1 MEGRSLQRVGAPVN
15 SNELRLGVEDLEHC
29 RASPSME
36 DEYRIV
42 VGLMDCGTKHWMTE
56 DSLVYTN
63 LMIYTPATSLNG
75 VIRMDEAVIPI
86 ECHYERKYRLSSSSI
101 MPTWIPFT
109 STQTA
114 VELLDFSLKLMTD
127 DWLHER
133 YSNVF
138 YLGDLI
144 NVEASVRVGH
154 HMGLRVFVSS
164 CVATL
169 TPDVTSEP
177 SYTFIESGCL
187 VDSQIPGSR
196 SNFLPRTRNDK
207 LQLSIDSFKFHN
219 DNRVQLYLT
228 CHLTAAPVN
237 DPEAMNKAC
246 TLINERWKSADRN
259 DFLCG
264 YCQNEVGQTP
274 SKPGSASMFHP
285 RGFGQLPEA
294 DLYRSKMSSAFGQ
307 DARVGPLM
315 VLPRSK
321 SKFVHF
327 DELPPVLEKMRPA
340 FYGSQWRSGV
350 NKLDLDMDMLPE
362 TADIDKDPEDSKDVP
377 LEKGNPELDEESSLT
392 TLVDSVTEAPTE
404 PDSLSPVPTE
414 TVPSNGTETQSE
426 PKK

>member
-1 MEGRSLQRVGAPVN
+1 MSRLDSGVQSCSPEPDCSRFLKLHCFLHLAADWVREEFSCRFLTCVLVAITPMELFYIWANMLVGLFLSGVCIRLSFAFPPASYKQQPFFQKPLFSQTSTESKMEPQPVNTISVICHPDTLEILIKADMFAVGAPVN

-63 LMIYTPATSLNG
+63 LMIYTPATSLN
-75 VIRMDEAVIPI
+75 
-86 ECHYERKYRLSSSSI
+86 
-101 MPTWIPFT
+101 
-109 STQTA
+109 
-114 VELLDFSLKLMTD
+114 D

-246 TLINERWKSADRN
+246 TLINERQVFGKS
-259 DFLCG
+259 
-264 YCQNEVGQTP
+264 TT
-274 SKPGSASMFHP
+274 
-285 RGFGQLPEA
+285 
-294 DLYRSKMSSAFGQ
+294 FGQ

-350 NKLDLDMDMLPE
+350 NKLGKSYLP
-362 TADIDKDPEDSKDVP
+362 
-377 LEKGNPELDEESSLT
+377 
-392 TLVDSVTEAPTE
+392 
-404 PDSLSPVPTE
+404 
-414 TVPSNGTETQSE
+414 
-426 PKK
+426 

>member
-1 MEGRSLQRVGAPVN
+1 HHLHI
-15 SNELRLGVEDLEHC
+15 SNNPNERLFNHIC
-29 RASPSME
+29 CPQ
-36 DEYRIV
+36 
-42 VGLMDCGTKHWMTE
+42 MTE

-86 ECHYERKYRLSSSSI
+86 ECHYERLSSSSI

-219 DNRVQLYLT
+219 DNRV
-228 CHLTAAPVN
+228 VWKI
-237 DPEAMNKAC
+237 NK
-246 TLINERWKSADRN
+246 LI
-259 DFLCG
+259 
-264 YCQNEVGQTP
+264 GQTP

-294 DLYRSKMSSAFGQ
+294 DLYRSKMSS
-307 DARVGPLM
+307 
-315 VLPRSK
+315 
-321 SKFVHF
+321 
-327 DELPPVLEKMRPA
+327 
-340 FYGSQWRSGV
+340 GV
-350 NKLDLDMDMLPE
+350 ALRCDH
-362 TADIDKDPEDSKDVP
+362 
-377 LEKGNPELDEESSLT
+377 
-392 TLVDSVTEAPTE
+392 
-404 PDSLSPVPTE
+404 
-414 TVPSNGTETQSE
+414 
-426 PKK
+426 